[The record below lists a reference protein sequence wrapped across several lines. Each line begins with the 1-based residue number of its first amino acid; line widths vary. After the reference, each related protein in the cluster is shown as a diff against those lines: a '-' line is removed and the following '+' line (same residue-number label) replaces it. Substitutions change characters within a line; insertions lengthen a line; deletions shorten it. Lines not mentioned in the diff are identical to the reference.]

1 MNLIIQ
7 KYGGKTL
14 ATPADILQV
23 AKQVHARVK
32 AGTQVVVVVSALA
45 DTTDQ
50 YVALARSVNP
60 EPRGR
65 ELDVLLSTGERV
77 AIAMLA
83 LALNAIENDI
93 AVSLTGAQAGIITD
107 TLHTAARIV
116 EVRPLRVREV
126 LLQGK
131 IPVIAGYQGITT
143 DKNISTLG
151 RGGTDATAVA
161 LAVALGAECVEFMK
175 DVDGVASA
183 DPKLVPT
190 AKILSEL
197 DYQDALAMMG
207 CGAKILQVP
216 AVEMAAE
223 FKMKL
228 AIGNSKTGVAG
239 TIITDKPLARRTLG
253 AVVQTPAAV
262 LALDNIEL
270 NFVERTLRERGIL
283 PLYMRS
289 GERSVVVFKRSD
301 EPRLLFPAFAARL
314 DDGFDLVSLFG
325 PGAGGVGA
333 LADQIAGCLAPF
345 RASLGEELYLED
357 RLLLLTRRA
366 VAPELVRSLH
376 ELTLTMA
383 AVPGSH

>member
-1 MNLIIQ
+1 MKLVIQ

-14 ATPADILQV
+14 ATPEDILQV
-23 AKQVHARVK
+23 ARAVHARVK
-32 AGTQVVVVVSALA
+32 SGTQVVVVVSALA

-50 YVALARSVNP
+50 YVRMARSVNP
-60 EPRGR
+60 TPRGR

-77 AIAMLA
+77 AIAMFA
-83 LALNAIENDI
+83 LALNSIESDI

-116 EVRPLRVREV
+116 DVRPMRVREV
-126 LLQGK
+126 LDQGK

-161 LAVALGAECVEFMK
+161 LGVALGAECVEFMK

-183 DPKLVPT
+183 DPKLVE
-190 AKILSEL
+190 AARILPEL
-197 DYQDALAMMG
+197 DYQDTLAMMG

-223 FKMKL
+223 FKIPL

-239 TIITDKPLARRTLG
+239 TIITDKPLARRSLTAL
-253 AVVQTPAAV
+253 VQTPAT
-262 LALDNIEL
+262 LLELDPAEFG
-270 NFVERTLRERGIL
+270 FVERTLREQGIL
-283 PLYMRS
+283 PLYLRGGAS
-289 GERSVVVFKRSD
+289 PLVVLKESD
-301 EPRLLFPAFAARL
+301 EPRLLFPQYSGRL
-314 DDGFDLVSLFG
+314 LGGYDMITLFG

-333 LADQIAGCLAPF
+333 LSDHLAGVLGPF
-345 RASLGEELYLED
+345 RASLREELYLED
-357 RLLLLTRRA
+357 RRILLARNDVSRQILDL
-366 VAPELVRSLH
+366 LH
-376 ELTLTMA
+376 EA
-383 AVPGSH
+383 ARRVAAAHPND

>member
-1 MNLIIQ
+1 MSLIIQ

-23 AKQVHARVK
+23 ARQVHARVRS
-32 AGTQVVVVVSALA
+32 GTQVVVVVSALA

-50 YVALARSVNP
+50 YVAMARAVNP
-60 EPRGR
+60 DPRGR

-83 LALNAIENDI
+83 LALNSIEPDS

-116 EVRPLRVREV
+116 EVRPLRVREA
-126 LLQGK
+126 LDHGK

-161 LAVALGAECVEFMK
+161 LAVSLDAECVEFMK

-183 DPKLVPT
+183 DPKLV
-190 AKILSEL
+190 AAARILPEI

-207 CGAKILQVP
+207 LGAKILQVP
-216 AVEMAAE
+216 AVEMGAE
-223 FKMKL
+223 FGMKL
-228 AIGNSKTGVAG
+228 AIGNSKNGVAG
-239 TIITDKPLARRTLG
+239 TIITHKPLIRRTLG
-253 AVVQTPAAV
+253 AIVQTPAAFIR
-262 LALDNIEL
+262 LRREEL
-270 NFVERTLRERGIL
+270 PFVQQTTLEQGVL
-283 PLYMRS
+283 PLYLRS
-289 GERSVVVFKRSD
+289 GEQPLAVFKRSD
-301 EPRLLFPAFAARL
+301 EPELLFPELRDRFQL
-314 DDGFDLVSLFG
+314 GYDLLALFG
-325 PGAGGVGA
+325 PGVGGVGS
-333 LADQIAGCLAPF
+333 LADQVAEALTAC

-357 RLLLLTRRA
+357 RLLVLVQQEA
-366 VAPELVRSLH
+366 AADLVRRLH
-376 ELTLTMA
+376 EFTVSQA
-383 AVPGSH
+383 AVPGGQ

>member
-1 MNLIIQ
+1 MSLVIQ

-23 AKQVHARVK
+23 ARLVHARVK
-32 AGTQVVVVVSALA
+32 SGTQVVVVVSALA

-50 YVALARSVNP
+50 YVAMARAVNP

-83 LALNAIENDI
+83 LALNSIENDI
-93 AVSLTGAQAGIITD
+93 SVSLTGAQAGIITD

-116 EVRPLRVREV
+116 EVRPLRVREA
-126 LLQGK
+126 LDQGK

-143 DKNISTLG
+143 EKNISTLG

-183 DPKLVPT
+183 DPKLVPS
-190 AKILSEL
+190 AKLLPAL
-197 DYQDALAMMG
+197 DYDDALSMMG
-207 CGAKILQVP
+207 FGAKILQVP

-223 FKMKL
+223 FGMKL

-239 TIITDKPLARRTLG
+239 TIITEKPLAKRTLG
-253 AVVQTPAAV
+253 AVIHTPATILP
-262 LALDNIEL
+262 LASLPEFS
-270 NFVERTLRERGIL
+270 FVERTLRETGVL
-283 PLYMRS
+283 PLYLRG
-289 GERSVVVFKRSD
+289 GESPVVVFKQSD
-301 EPRLLFPAFAARL
+301 EPQLLFREYA
-314 DDGFDLVSLFG
+314 GTMESGYDLVALFG
-325 PGAGGVGA
+325 PGTGGVGA
-333 LADQIAGCLAPF
+333 LADRIAAELATY
-345 RASLGEELYLED
+345 RDAIRDELHLEN
-357 RLLLLTRRA
+357 RLLLLVERSRA
-366 VAPELVRSLH
+366 AELVRGLH
-376 ELTLTMA
+376 ALCDSGIA
-383 AVPGSH
+383 ATTS

>member
-1 MNLIIQ
+1 MPLIIQ

-23 AKQVHARVK
+23 AGLVHARVK

-50 YVALARSVNP
+50 YVAMARAVNP

-83 LALNAIENDI
+83 LALNSIEPDI

-126 LLQGK
+126 LEQGK

-143 DKNISTLG
+143 EKNISTLG

-161 LAVALGAECVEFMK
+161 LAVALGAEQVEFMK

-183 DPKLVPT
+183 DPKLVSG
-190 AKILSEL
+190 AKILSHLNYDE
-197 DYQDALAMMG
+197 ALSMMG
-207 CGAKILQVP
+207 LGAKILQVP
-216 AVEMAAE
+216 AVELAAE
-223 FKMKL
+223 FRMKL

-253 AVVQTPAAV
+253 AVIHTPATILP
-262 LALDNIEL
+262 LATLL
-270 NFVERTLRERGIL
+270 QFLFVERTLRETGVL
-283 PLYMRS
+283 PLYLRGGDS
-289 GERSVVVFKRSD
+289 PLAVFKQSD
-301 EPRLLFPAFAARL
+301 EPHLLLKDYADAM
-314 DDGFDLVSLFG
+314 DSSYDLVALVG
-325 PGAGGVGA
+325 PGAGGVGV
-333 LADQIAGCLAPF
+333 LADQIASALEPH
-345 RASLGEELYLED
+345 REVIREELHIEN
-357 RLLLLTRRA
+357 RLLLLVKREQSA
-366 VAPELVRSLH
+366 ELVRELH
-376 ELTLTMA
+376 VLCEGA
-383 AVPGSH
+383 AAPATA